1 MGNTEQ
7 EAMWIERALE
17 TLPSVPV
24 PAALEMRVL
33 GDFDRVAARRSAGLA
48 GLLDRLRDAVWPG
61 APVWRPAAI
70 LAAALVI
77 GVTAGVVVPL
87 EDEMSEGSEQTA
99 SIRLDTPP
107 AFELGEN
114 S

>member
-7 EAMWIERALE
+7 DAMWVERTLE
-17 TLPSVPV
+17 ILPSVPV
-24 PAALEMRVL
+24 PAALERRIL
-33 GDFDRVAARRSAGLA
+33 GDFDRVAARRGAGLA
-48 GLLDRLRDAVWPG
+48 GVFDALRDAVWPG

-70 LAAALVI
+70 LAAALVV
-77 GVTAGVVVPL
+77 GVTVGVVVPL
-87 EDEMSEGSEQTA
+87 EDEMAEGSEQTA
-99 SIRLDTPP
+99 SITLDTPP

>member
-7 EAMWIERALE
+7 DAMWVERTLE

-24 PAALEMRVL
+24 PAALETRIL
-33 GDFDRVAARRSAGLA
+33 GDFDRVAARRGAGLA
-48 GLLDRLRDAVWPG
+48 GLLVRLRDTVWPG
-61 APVWRPAAI
+61 APLWRPAAV

-77 GVTAGVVVPL
+77 GMTAGIVVPL

-99 SIRLDTPP
+99 SVALDAPP